1 MTKIILILT
10 TILISTNSLA
20 NNDIATQAEYLIQ
33 QGKFK
38 EAENVLKRV
47 TSITWKTQKAYG
59 NIAANRE
66 KWNQAANFFNQA
78 LKLTPPASEIEKLYK
93 LSEEAQLLAGE
104 VGYIVDKVR
113 GSKPIDRLLIPIHF
127 RYGSSTPNTRSRY
140 TIRKIANY
148 LKRRRA
154 SRLILIGHSDR
165 HGSHQACNR
174 VSKKRANIVKS
185 YFRKYGVKTTIVAMG
200 KGKRQPLRFYNRW
213 KLKPS
218 QIDALNRRVEIR
230 IR

>member
-20 NNDIATQAEYLIQ
+20 NNDIATQAELLTK
-33 QGKFK
+33 QGKLK
-38 EAENVLKRV
+38 QAENVLRRA
-47 TSITWKTQKAYG
+47 TTMTWKTQKVYG
-59 NIAANRE
+59 EIAANRQQ
-66 KWNQAANFFNQA
+66 WNRAAKFFNQA
-78 LKLTPPASEIEKLYK
+78 LKLTPPVSEVEKLYK

-104 VGYIVDKVR
+104 VGDIVDNVR
-113 GSKPIDRLLIPIHF
+113 GKPRIKLLMPIHF
-127 RYGSSTPNTRSRY
+127 NYGSSTPNARSRY
-140 TIRKIANY
+140 TIIRIANH

-154 SRLILIGHSDR
+154 ARLTLIGHSDK

-174 VSKKRANIVKS
+174 VSIRRAKAVRN
-185 YFRKYGVKTTIVAMG
+185 YFRRHGIRTHIAVIG

>member
-1 MTKIILILT
+1 MTKIILILS

-20 NNDIATQAEYLIQ
+20 YSLATQAELLIQ
-33 QGKFK
+33 QGKISQ
-38 EAENVLKRV
+38 AENVLKRV
-47 TSITWKTQKAYG
+47 TTMTWKTQKAYG
-59 NIAANRE
+59 NIAANR
-66 KWNQAANFFNQA
+66 KNWNQAAKFFNQA

-104 VGYIVDKVR
+104 IGDIVDNVR
-113 GSKPIDRLLIPIHF
+113 GKPRRRLLMPIHF
-127 RYGSSTPNTRSRY
+127 NYGSSTPNTRSRY
-140 TIRKIANY
+140 TIIRIANY
-148 LKRRRA
+148 LKRRGA

-165 HGSHQACNR
+165 HGSHRACNR
-174 VSKKRANIVKS
+174 VSRKRAKVVKS
-185 YFRKYGVKTTIVAMG
+185 YFRKYGVKTTIVARG

>member
-1 MTKIILILT
+1 MTKIILILS

-20 NNDIATQAEYLIQ
+20 YNLATQAELLIQ
-33 QGKFK
+33 QGKISQ
-38 EAENVLKRV
+38 AENVLKRV
-47 TSITWKTQKAYG
+47 TNMTWKTQKAYG
-59 NIAANRE
+59 NIAANRK
-66 KWNQAANFFNQA
+66 KWNRAAKFFNQA

-104 VGYIVDKVR
+104 IGDIVDKVR
-113 GSKPIDRLLIPIHF
+113 GKPRIRLLMPIQF
-127 RYGSSTPNTRSRY
+127 RYGSSTPNTKSRY
-140 TIRKIANY
+140 TIIKIAKL

-165 HGSHQACNR
+165 HGSHRACNR

-230 IR
+230 IK